1 MKKLDGLTF
10 LRVSMGVLMML
21 HGLMKILGGGTFLQN
36 LGGLP
41 PFVPDVAWLKMGL
54 GTIAM
59 LIELVGGLAIMIGF
73 KVRWASILV
82 VLVMLCAFTYHIQNI
97 HSFSTLMYNT
107 WPLEIAFVFASL
119 AILNPSSKRFG

>member
-10 LRVSMGVLMML
+10 LRVSMGVIMMM
-21 HGLMKILGGGTFLQN
+21 HGMMKILGGRVFLEN

-41 PFVPDVAWLKMGL
+41 PFIPDIGWLKFGL

-59 LIELVGGLAIMIGF
+59 LIELVGGLLIVIGF
-73 KVRWASILV
+73 KVRCASVLM
-82 VLVMLCAFTYHIQNI
+82 VLVMLVAFTYHIQNI
-97 HSFSTLMYNT
+97 HDISTLMYNT